1 MSSKDTKIPAK
12 PAPLAQ
18 AVNQAGESGAGS
30 AVDPAPGR
38 DVLESMARGGDGG
51 AAPEAGPLTDAQR
64 WAQLY
69 PEPVVEERHRQM
81 AAKAVGAIC
90 GISEGIFPIS
100 YGEKRRLDGVAA
112 FAPLC
117 AKYEGEF
124 PEWYHK
130 YRLELMALAWVGSF
144 GVVTVVEVKRVNAI
158 EAKVEEIAAK
168 YRGEGLTGGEAR
180 ARALGDLGLVDG
192 VQPSGAAKGGAE
204 TTH

>member
-1 MSSKDTKIPAK
+1 MSNKDTKIPAK
-12 PAPLAQ
+12 PEPLAQ
-18 AVNQAGESGAGS
+18 AVNQADASGAGS
-30 AVDPAPGR
+30 AVEPAPGR

-69 PEPVVEERHRQM
+69 PEPVVEERHRVM

-90 GISEGIFPIS
+90 GISEGLFPIR
-100 YGEKRRLDGVAA
+100 YTDQRKVDGVAA

-117 AKYEGEF
+117 AKYESEF

-144 GVVTVVEVKRVNAI
+144 ATVTVVEVKRVGAL

-180 ARALGDLGLVDG
+180 ARALGDLGLTEG
-192 VQPSGAAKGGAE
+192 VQPNGAAKGGAE